1 METILYIILIV
12 CGTAFLLLFGLLL
25 FSSVLFTSR
34 SIFMPVACAG
44 KAEVGMLYWRRGLSM
59 YSNEYVKPDGD
70 QLPAKDY
77 KSYVTRGESMRL
89 CGIREGAVLLVKRG
103 YRFDEQAVVF
113 PKIMLLRRDKQ
124 FTREWKDVVLMWL
137 CLKPGHKVRRAWSL
151 LRVGTDDVD
160 AVLERIG
167 REEAFCFL
175 RNRPEFMGWDEMKKN
190 FKECKLEKYKNTY
203 IGCENADDVNHV
215 AIISTTLHKKGN
227 KIMFSIHPIRVIEG
241 EVACFYNVTP
251 DTEPD
256 NRTPQGDIN
265 RERVHLAS

>member
-1 METILYIILIV
+1 MATNCQLKI
-12 CGTAFLLLFGLLL
+12 
-25 FSSVLFTSR
+25 TSHT
-34 SIFMPVACAG
+34 SHVASQCVF
-44 KAEVGMLYWRRGLSM
+44 VGFVR
-59 YSNEYVKPDGD
+59 
-70 QLPAKDY
+70 
-77 KSYVTRGESMRL
+77 
-89 CGIREGAVLLVKRG
+89 
-103 YRFDEQAVVF
+103 
-113 PKIMLLRRDKQ
+113 
-124 FTREWKDVVLMWL
+124 LMWL